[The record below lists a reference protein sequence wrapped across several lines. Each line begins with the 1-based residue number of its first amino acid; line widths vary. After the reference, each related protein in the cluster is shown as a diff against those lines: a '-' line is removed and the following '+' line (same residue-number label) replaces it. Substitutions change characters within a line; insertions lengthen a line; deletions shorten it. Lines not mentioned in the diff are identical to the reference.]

1 MPDPSEP
8 MYLSQSECG
17 DWLACPFKAHVRYVA
32 GYRPGRDESMPQRV
46 GSMGHAMLAEWAK
59 ARFGSREPDH
69 AVAVE
74 QEMEKRGWDAIEP
87 AEYDAAYFAARAV
100 ATHPDVHL
108 NRVHLAPD
116 LWGGTGGP
124 LADVVIRVPW
134 SAVRKVFTSQG
145 VAFDAMLFN
154 LLSAVPRR
162 FAGIEGHPDLVAW
175 PDGPGGPL
183 VVYDWKFRQSID
195 LGGADGEVV
204 SEVPDRQFA
213 WYGTLLRAAGLAP
226 AGGIELWQVNA
237 YAGRWATV
245 EDFIRVAQGG
255 ARSEAE
261 TALVTQDGLP
271 TRDSKRLDK
280 AGLAVTA
287 EVWSEAHRCLANA
300 RHAVRMDAWR
310 EECRS
315 IAAMPP
321 KRDGTPRKTP
331 PQPRRLSPYE
341 EEEARKWID
350 ILHAQQP
357 VVVRKMR
364 ADPVVCLEVVR
375 DMLVGVEGPLRL
387 ALAGLTPARHL
398 QSHPRSAC
406 MIPGRCSA
414 QQVCLPTLG
423 TFRGAAEAVRRAEA
437 LRLPVYDEAGNLTG
451 EASP

>member
-1 MPDPSEP
+1 MHDPSEP

-46 GSMGHAMLAEWAK
+46 GSMGHAILAEWAR
-59 ARFGSREPDH
+59 ARAFKRNADPEG
-69 AVAVE
+69 AVE
-74 QEMEKRGWDAIEP
+74 TEMEKRGWDGYFEHEFEA
-87 AEYDAAYFAARAV
+87 AEVAATAV
-100 ATHPDVHL
+100 ALHPEVRLHH
-108 NRVHLAPD
+108 VHLAPD

-124 LADVVIRVPW
+124 LADVVVRVPW
-134 SAVRKVFTSQG
+134 ARLAEVASAYHVDLHLRAMSVTS
-145 VAFDAMLFN
+145 
-154 LLSAVPRR
+154 R

-175 PDGPGGPL
+175 PDGLGGPL

-195 LGGADGEVV
+195 LGGADSEVV
-204 SEVPDRQFA
+204 SDVPDRQFA

-245 EDFIRVAQGG
+245 DDFIRVAQGG

-261 TALVTQDGLP
+261 AALVTQDGLP

-280 AGLAVTA
+280 AGFSVTA

-300 RHAVRMDAWR
+300 RHAQRMDDWR

-341 EEEARKWID
+341 EEEARRWID

-451 EASP
+451 EALP